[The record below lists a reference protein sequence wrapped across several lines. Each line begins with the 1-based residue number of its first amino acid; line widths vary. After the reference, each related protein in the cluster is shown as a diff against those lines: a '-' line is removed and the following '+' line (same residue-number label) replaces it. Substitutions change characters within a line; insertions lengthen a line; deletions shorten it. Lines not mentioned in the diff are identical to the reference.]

1 MNGDVRLRVEGL
13 MLERLLERA
22 IQEGARFRAVEP
34 PEDHVMT
41 IDADPHSAAIVQ
53 ALCERFSMPCTV
65 VARRGRDAMAR
76 RLRERATALAG
87 VVVCLMALSAF
98 FGRVWIVDVEL
109 TGERDASVAPIEQAL
124 SEMGVQPGVAK
135 SEVDAD
141 RIESALAASSPDFSF
156 VGVRLQGVRLLVE
169 VAPAVAAPEVYQVDA
184 GRDLV
189 AACDG
194 VVLSVNVETGVACVE
209 PGDTVVRGQ
218 VLIRGEERVSS
229 EETRGVAALG
239 SVVAR
244 TWTTATASAPLTR
257 TCTER
262 TGRSATSS
270 ELCLMGFSWPLTE
283 GGRFGAQEAEVEVL
297 PVGGL
302 FLPLEIRR
310 TTLYET
316 TARETQADEAALG
329 SALSAMALA
338 MAAEEASRGAPEGS
352 GIADSWVEIA
362 RDGDALCA
370 RAVCESHIDIAVT
383 RDALYQQGG

>member
-34 PEDHVMT
+34 QEDHVMT

-257 TCTER
+257 TYTER

-270 ELCLMGFSWPLTE
+270 ELCLMGFSRKPRSRYCPSAGCFCRWRSAGRRSTRRRRAKRRPTRRRSVRRSRRWRLQWP
-283 GGRFGAQEAEVEVL
+283 RK
-297 PVGGL
+297 
-302 FLPLEIRR
+302 RR
-310 TTLYET
+310 
-316 TARETQADEAALG
+316 AAALRR
-329 SALSAMALA
+329 
-338 MAAEEASRGAPEGS
+338 EAGLPIHGLKLRATGTHCAPAPYAKAISTSR
-352 GIADSWVEIA
+352 
-362 RDGDALCA
+362 
-370 RAVCESHIDIAVT
+370 
-383 RDALYQQGG
+383 